1 MQVLL
6 CTRLLKGHTQ
16 ALLNLPQMRQT
27 LTHAYTLR
35 SVCVCVW
42 PLLMLTH
49 SGVCVRVICISGL
62 NRRVAL
68 CPLHVYKRC
77 CSFDHRHFEQTG
89 HNRLLCVRH
98 VCAKWCAFVSHV
110 VHVWDVIHKLVVPY
124 TCCVRCHICVWDVAY
139 VCEMPYACRVRYQA
153 RVSVAVRKWKKG
165 MQWKPPPH

>member
-1 MQVLL
+1 
-6 CTRLLKGHTQ
+6 
-16 ALLNLPQMRQT
+16 
-27 LTHAYTLR
+27 
-35 SVCVCVW
+35 
-42 PLLMLTH
+42 MLTH

-124 TCCVRCHICVWDVAY
+124 TCCVRCLIRVCGTVHMSCEMSYTMWDVLYVFVVPYTCCVRCHICVWDVAY